1 MARALTEKQQKLL
14 AVLFDEAGGDIVAAK
29 KIAGYSDATSSTEII
44 NSLKEEILDAT
55 SAYMARNAPKAA
67 MAMVG
72 ALYDPTEL
80 WMKMTKPLK
89 QWKLPQPTD
98 IKEDNEWVP
107 IPRISRTIPFGY
119 EVNPDDPDV
128 LLPIDHELDMLE
140 QAQRY
145 LKQYSYREVANWLT
159 RNTGR
164 DISHVGLRKRLEN
177 ERRRKNKAAS
187 LRRWADYAKK
197 AIAKAEE
204 IERTRLGAKA
214 QDDYEEEYS
223 EAKA

>member
-1 MARALTEKQQKLL
+1 
-14 AVLFDEAGGDIVAAK
+14 
-29 KIAGYSDATSSTEII
+29 
-44 NSLKEEILDAT
+44 
-55 SAYMARNAPKAA
+55 
-67 MAMVG
+67 
-72 ALYDPTEL
+72 
-80 WMKMTKPLK
+80 MTKPLK

-119 EVNPDDPDV
+119 DVDPDDPDV
-128 LLPIDHELDMLE
+128 LLPNEYQLDMLE
-140 QAQRY
+140 KANEY

-164 DISHVGLRKRLEN
+164 EISHVGLKKRLDN
-177 ERRRKNKAAS
+177 ERRRKNKAGS

-204 IERTRLGAKA
+204 LEAKRLGAKA
-214 QDDYEEEYS
+214 QSDEEDTTA
-223 EAKA
+223 EA

>member
-1 MARALTEKQQKLL
+1 
-14 AVLFDEAGGDIVAAK
+14 
-29 KIAGYSDATSSTEII
+29 
-44 NSLKEEILDAT
+44 
-55 SAYMARNAPKAA
+55 
-67 MAMVG
+67 
-72 ALYDPTEL
+72 
-80 WMKMTKPLK
+80 MTKTLPK
-89 QWKLPQPTD
+89 WKLPQPTD

-119 EVNPDDPDV
+119 ELDPNDPDI
-128 LLPIDHELDMLE
+128 LLPIANELDMLE
-140 QAQRY
+140 KAKEY

-204 IERTRLGAKA
+204 IERNRLGAK
-214 QDDYEEEYS
+214 DSNEEGSS
-223 EAKA
+223 ETKT

>member
-1 MARALTEKQQKLL
+1 
-14 AVLFDEAGGDIVAAK
+14 
-29 KIAGYSDATSSTEII
+29 
-44 NSLKEEILDAT
+44 
-55 SAYMARNAPKAA
+55 
-67 MAMVG
+67 
-72 ALYDPTEL
+72 
-80 WMKMTKPLK
+80 MTKPLK

-119 EVNPDDPDV
+119 DIDPDDPDV
-128 LLPIDHELDMLE
+128 LLPNEYQLDMLE
-140 QAQRY
+140 KAQQY

-164 DISHVGLRKRLEN
+164 EISHVGLKKRLDN
-177 ERRRKNKAAS
+177 ERRRKNKAGS

-204 IERTRLGAKA
+204 LEAKRLGATKA
-214 QDDYEEEYS
+214 QSSDKEDS
-223 EAKA
+223 TTAEA